1 VPVIREIESQGYRV
15 RLDLSAQ
22 VLTLAIPET
31 DREQVF
37 SVAEAVKA
45 GRLVRGKPEVEEE
58 ILPTPLT
65 AVGKGLVPAGV
76 LVQKAKQFDDG
87 LYAAV
92 ELAAQQGAGAFAG
105 KASLLRR
112 LVAELTGQP
121 DMEGPLALLVAAA
134 RQGGL
139 AVDTSP
145 GVEATVAALTAS
157 FLADEKR
164 SKPLGF
170 FTWSKELEAIFRQ
183 DRLLQTPLKNVA
195 DTAGVRALAE
205 ALRADPAQRAT
216 YEAYASLLSR
226 LTNPLVAPDLRPLL
240 STPASPPDP
249 RIALFPPSVSH
260 EGELIKKVH
269 GDAPLPEGFSLIDE
283 VIRRIRSGEL
293 DLTPTPQSGW
303 YDYQT
308 WSHEP
313 MVIPE
318 RMPEAPHL
326 APNEGYRRELQEL
339 FKAAQALARETHVK
353 QLEIPMRASAL
364 GGRPTKQPVYLVV
377 SPDLGVQPLPSYYL
391 RRALGYDLVRS
402 TLEQTFGAEGLAAM
416 RRVGPDGPSKATLA
430 SELDDTQSLFWGAH
444 ETACREI
451 GLAVEAPAPRG
462 RHQDHA
468 AHFAAWAQALAA
480 DPDIGRDARMMVPVF
495 FDRQREKLKVW
506 VFLGWV
512 TRELNVAF
520 QKPPAA
526 EVFDGRGRRVEPS
539 DDLRLVFASE
549 RHTLAC
555 PLTAEVYVSRLLDRY
570 EFRRHCDLHKTRS
583 AILANL
589 A

>member
-1 VPVIREIESQGYRV
+1 MPVIREIESQGYRV

-22 VLTLAIPET
+22 VLTLAVPET

-65 AVGKGLVPAGV
+65 ALGQGLVPAGV

-112 LVAELTGQP
+112 LVTLLTGQP
-121 DMEGPLALLVAAA
+121 GREGPLALLVAAA

-139 AVDTSP
+139 AVDASP
-145 GVEATVAALTAS
+145 GVEAAVAALTAS

-170 FTWSKELEAIFRQ
+170 YTWSEDLAAVFRQ
-183 DRLLQTPLKNVA
+183 DRLLQTPLMDVTDA
-195 DTAGVRALAE
+195 AGVRALVE
-205 ALRADPAQRAT
+205 ALRAEPAQRAT
-216 YEAYASLLSR
+216 YEACAALASR
-226 LTNPLVAPDLRPLL
+226 LTNPLSSPDLRALL
-240 STPASPPDP
+240 AAPASVPDR
-249 RIALFPPSVSH
+249 RIAFFPPSVSH
-260 EGELIKKVH
+260 EGELIKKMY
-269 GDAPLPEGFSLIDE
+269 GNAPIPEGFSLIE
-283 VIRRIRSGEL
+283 ELIRRIRSADL

-318 RMPEAPHL
+318 RMPEARHL

-391 RRALGYDLVRS
+391 RRALGYDVVRS
-402 TLEQTFGAEGLAAM
+402 ALEQTFGREGMAAM
-416 RRVGPDGPSKATLA
+416 RRVGPDGPSKVPLA
-430 SELDDTQSLFWGAH
+430 SELDDTQALFWGAH
-444 ETACREI
+444 ATACRQI
-451 GLAVEAPAPRG
+451 GLATESRAPNGGRG
-462 RHQDHA
+462 DHA
-468 AHFAAWAQALAA
+468 GRFAAWAHALAD

-526 EVFDGRGRRVEPS
+526 EVFDARGRRVEPS

-555 PLTAEVYVSRLLDRY
+555 PLTAEVYVSRLLDRD